1 MADEMT
7 CKDGFCQ
14 FNKAVPEKKPEDIFF
29 APVEEQAEL
38 PKESAQAE
46 DSTMRKRFI
55 QYCDDHPDD
64 VECKMYDV

>member
-14 FNKAVPEKKPEDIFF
+14 INKAVPEKKPEDIFF
-29 APVEEQAEL
+29 APIEEQAEL

-46 DSTMRKRFI
+46 DSTMRQRFI
-55 QYCDDHPDD
+55 QYCDDHPED
-64 VECKMYDV
+64 VECKIYDV